1 MAYKWTRLTLTA
13 SNVNKIPAF
22 LPPQQRWWDNF
33 LAPIQ
38 VQQSPNFV
46 SHTLGH
52 RKIRWLNFG
61 RSRSMG
67 QVCAPLNALLVSC
80 LFFCYLVRTLDLF
93 HNFRCFTNTVKL
105 RYNGLMGTP
114 LKRSLHQKSII
125 SKPVSLTGHRNVCLA
140 PPTASWRSTQL
151 TTPTPQ
157 QWSSCLL
164 GAEDDTTTWKP
175 MLSHRA
181 VTGSRVFS
189 NIINWSCRQPRCK
202 KRMVSCMIT

>member
-1 MAYKWTRLTLTA
+1 MVGQLSGANSSPTVTKLRQSYPWPQEKKVIKLWKVKVDGAGMRSTERP
-13 SNVNKIPAF
+13 SSF
-22 LPPQQRWWDNF
+22 LS
-33 LAPIQ
+33 
-38 VQQSPNFV
+38 V
-46 SHTLGH
+46 
-52 RKIRWLNFG
+52 
-61 RSRSMG
+61 
-67 QVCAPLNALLVSC
+67 
-80 LFFCYLVRTLDLF
+80 FCYLVRTLDLF

-114 LKRSLHQKSII
+114 LKRPLHQKSII